1 MPKKVWLQW
10 MFCFSLLVVA
20 GCDEALTVSGRVEYR
35 SEPVQ
40 EGVVQFVP
48 DEGRPVSTEVANG
61 SYRITE
67 GLTPGTYL
75 VRLYAYEET
84 GRMLRNPD
92 DPTKEDP
99 EVVAILPRKYNQ
111 RSSLKVNLLAG
122 ENNENFDLK

>member
-1 MPKKVWLQW
+1 MAKGALFGWIVA
-10 MFCFSLLVVA
+10 CLLVLSLGCEQSLSVA
-20 GCDEALTVSGRVEYR
+20 GRVQYQGKPIE
-35 SEPVQ
+35 

-48 DEGRPVSTEVANG
+48 TEGPAVSTEVADG
-61 SYRITE
+61 DYQIAE
-67 GLTPGTYL
+67 GLAPGTYL

-84 GRMLRNPD
+84 GRMLRSPD

-111 RSSLKVNLLAG
+111 RSSLKVKLVAG